1 MEKLVYYFIWKGRLV
16 KLSREQIRGN
26 ESSGGLGVMDIQK
39 KADALLLKSLLRALC
54 GRLGTTIQQ
63 AFSYWLGLPLR
74 RIIGT
79 HWGTQHLL
87 NRKKTWVHTEIH
99 IINE

>member
-79 HWGTQHLL
+79 EPPLNPLIIDYSNFSILL
-87 NRKKTWVHTEIH
+87 VIS
-99 IINE
+99 